1 MKIRTQV
8 PKTHVYNSE
17 SFERKGGMDM
27 PDILRELQKGS
38 EQALEKM
45 IETYTGYVGTVVWNI
60 VGGTL
65 DRSDAEEII
74 SDVFLS
80 LWYNAKKVRP
90 GKLRPYLAAVAR
102 NKSIDALRKAGKE
115 PEFEEDLRIVSDCDP
130 ERELTKR
137 EEGEILRRT
146 LNELPEPDRTV
157 FIRHY
162 YGGEKTAQI
171 GHRMGLSPNTV
182 QSKLKRGREKLRRVL
197 NERGFFLEQEDF

>member
-1 MKIRTQV
+1 
-8 PKTHVYNSE
+8 
-17 SFERKGGMDM
+17 M
-27 PDILRELQKGS
+27 PDILRELQRGS
-38 EQALEKM
+38 EEALEKL

-60 VGGTL
+60 VCGTL
-65 DRSDAEEII
+65 SRGDAEEII

-80 LWYNAKKVRP
+80 LWYNAKKVQP

-115 PEFEEDLRIVSDCDP
+115 PVFEEDLMIVSGCDP
-130 ERELTKR
+130 ERELTKK
-137 EEGEILRRT
+137 EEAEILRKT

-171 GHRMGLSPNTV
+171 GERMGLSPNTV

-197 NERGFFLEQEDF
+197 KERGLFLEQEHF